1 VVVVKEGFR
10 QAMAWLHTWV
20 GLLFGW
26 LLFAIFLTGTLSY
39 FKNEI
44 TQWTQ
49 PEIVPHEVTAADS
62 VARAQTWLQHN
73 AADAKRWFIT
83 LPDDRTPELSV
94 SWTPEKGR
102 FQEKSLDS
110 LTGAPVQARESKGGE
125 FFYRFHFQLQ
135 MPHPWG
141 RWLASLAAMV
151 MFVALISGIITHKK
165 IFKEFF
171 TFRPR
176 KGQRTLL
183 DGHNAVAVL
192 VLPFHLMITYSSLVI
207 LMTMIMPLSI
217 LTTYGK
223 DTQAFFNDL
232 FPAFKNTP
240 AVAEAAP
247 MAPIAPMFEMAADK
261 WPGSRVGMITVNNP
275 GSANA
280 SVTLTRHVADHIP
293 HEPATTLVFDGVSGA
308 LIDQSTM
315 SAASLM
321 LAGGLYGLHMGHFT
335 GPLLRWLYFF
345 AGIGGT
351 AMIGTGLV
359 IWLGK
364 RKLKHAKA
372 SGLPFGLR
380 LVETLNVASMSG
392 LMLAVAS
399 FFWANRLLPVS
410 LAGRSD
416 WEVEVFFYVWGAALL
431 HACLRVFLHDGRR
444 AWREQLMVGAVLY
457 CALPVLDMATAG
469 DYLLASLKQG
479 HMTLAALDLTA
490 LVAGIFLAWG
500 AFRFRGD
507 GKSAVASKRT
517 PTDARLDADTTRPRR
532 PSLARDGVMT
542 ASSPREA
549 N

>member
-1 VVVVKEGFR
+1 MKDGFR

-20 GLLFGW
+20 GLVFGW

-44 TQWTQ
+44 TRWTQ
-49 PEIVPHEVTAADS
+49 PEIVPHAVTTVDS
-62 VARAQTWLQHN
+62 IRLAQGWLQQN
-73 AADAKRWFIT
+73 ASDAKRWFIR
-83 LPDDRTPELSV
+83 LPDERTPELGV
-94 SWTPEKGR
+94 SWAKAKGGFEEKP
-102 FQEKSLDS
+102 LDS
-110 LTGAPVQARESKGGE
+110 LTGTPVLARDSKGGE

-141 RWLASLAAMV
+141 RWLASLAAMA

-176 KGQRTLL
+176 KGQRTWL

-207 LMTMIMPLSI
+207 FMTMIMPASI

-223 DTQAFFNDL
+223 DTQGFFDDL
-232 FPAFKNTP
+232 FPAFKTAPP
-240 AVAEAAP
+240 APERAP
-247 MAPIAPMFEMAADK
+247 LAPIAPMLAVAADK
-261 WPGSRVGMITVNNP
+261 WPGSRVGLITVNNP

-280 SVTLTRHVADHIP
+280 SVTLTRHGADHIAN
-293 HEPATTLVFDGVSGA
+293 EPGTALVFDGVSGD
-308 LIDQSTM
+308 LKNQTTM
-315 SAASLM
+315 SSASLV
-321 LAGGLYGLHMGHFT
+321 LAGGLYGLHMGHFA
-335 GPLLRWLYFF
+335 GPLLRWLYFL

-372 SGLPFGLR
+372 GVMPFELR
-380 LVETLNVASMSG
+380 LVEALNVSGMAG
-392 LMLAVAS
+392 LMLAVVS
-399 FFWANRLLPVS
+399 FFWANRLLPTGF
-410 LAGRSD
+410 AARSD
-416 WEVEVFFYVWGAALL
+416 WEVKVFFYVWAVALL
-431 HACLRVFLHDGRR
+431 HGFVRVFLRDGRT
-444 AWREQLMVGAVLY
+444 AWREQLTLGALLY
-457 CALPVLDMATAG
+457 CTLPVLDVLTAG

-479 HMTLAALDLTA
+479 DMTQAALDATA
-490 LVAGIFLAWG
+490 AATGVFLAWG
-500 AFRFRGD
+500 AFRFRRDSSAALEGRFTSQDVRRAPGLRHQPD
-507 GKSAVASKRT
+507 GASANV
-517 PTDARLDADTTRPRR
+517 
-532 PSLARDGVMT
+532 
-542 ASSPREA
+542 REV

>member
-1 VVVVKEGFR
+1 VKEGLR

-20 GLLFGW
+20 GLIFGW

-44 TQWTQ
+44 THWTQ

-62 VARAQTWLQHN
+62 VNRAQRWLQEN

-83 LPDDRTPELSV
+83 LPDERSPELGV
-94 SWTPEKGR
+94 SWTNAKGR
-102 FQEKSLDS
+102 FEEKSLDS
-110 LTGAPVQARESKGGE
+110 LSGTPVQARESMGGE

-135 MPHPWG
+135 MPYPWG
-141 RWLASLAAMV
+141 RWLASLAAMA
-151 MFVALISGIITHKK
+151 MLVALVSGIITHKK

-176 KGQRTLL
+176 KGQRTWL

-207 LMTMIMPLSI
+207 FMTMIMPLSI

-223 DTQAFFNDL
+223 DTQGFFNDL
-232 FPAFKNTP
+232 FPAFKTVPP
-240 AVAEAAP
+240 ATQTAP
-247 MAPIAPMFEMAADK
+247 LAPIASMFEIAADK
-261 WPGSRVGMITVNNP
+261 WPGSRIGLITVNNP

-280 SVTLTRHVADHIP
+280 TVSLSRHGSDHIP
-293 HEPATTLVFDGVSGA
+293 HEPGTVLVFDGVSGA
-308 LIDQSTM
+308 LKDQSTT

-321 LAGGLYGLHMGHFT
+321 LAGGLYGLHMGHFA
-335 GPLLRWLYFF
+335 GPVLRWLYFL

-351 AMIGTGLV
+351 AMIGTGPV

-364 RKLKHAKA
+364 RKLKYAK
-372 SGLPFGLR
+372 GGVLPFELR
-380 LVETLNVASMSG
+380 LVEMLNVASMSG
-392 LMLAVAS
+392 LMLAVVS
-399 FFWANRLLPVS
+399 FFWANRLLPVD

-416 WEVEVFFYVWGAALL
+416 WEVRTFFCVWGLASL
-431 HACLRVFLHDGRR
+431 HALVCVALRNGRS
-444 AWREQLMVGAVLY
+444 AWREQLMLAAVLY
-457 CALPVLDMATAG
+457 CALPVLDMLTAG
-469 DYLLASLKQG
+469 GYLRASLKQG

-490 LVAGIFLAWG
+490 LITGIFLAWG
-500 AFRFRGD
+500 AMRFRGD
-507 GKSAVASKRT
+507 GKVAIASEGR
-517 PTDARLDADTTRPRR
+517 PARSSREQGRSQPQKSR
-532 PSLARDGVMT
+532 PSLARDSVN
-542 ASSPREA
+542 ADSVVQEA